1 MQRSD
6 VIAQLKDYIAKTVL
20 DGEDVGLNEST
31 PLLEWGVIN
40 SFEIVRLLDFI
51 QQQFAIEIPNEKVIA
66 DHFANLAVLTDLVME
81 QESGIKM
88 REQDANEP
96 DC

>member
-6 VIAQLKDYIAKTVL
+6 VVEQLKHYIAETVL

-40 SFEIVRLLDFI
+40 SLELVGLLSFI
-51 QQQFAIEIPNEKVIA
+51 EQQFHVEIPGEKVTA
-66 DHFANLAVLTDLVME
+66 DHLANLVVLSDLVME
-81 QESGIKM
+81 MASSVRK
-88 REQDANEP
+88 
-96 DC
+96 